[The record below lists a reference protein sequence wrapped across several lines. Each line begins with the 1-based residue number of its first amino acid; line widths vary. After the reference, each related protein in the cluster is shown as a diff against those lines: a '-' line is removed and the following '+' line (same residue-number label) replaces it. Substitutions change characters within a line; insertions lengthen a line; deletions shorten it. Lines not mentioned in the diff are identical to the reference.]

1 MLYNRLYNFLL
12 VRERATQLA
21 SVSHLFSFG
30 PMCLAPCWLP
40 TSSAYM
46 CVCSAPGWGLSH
58 LQANYGRY
66 LFSGR
71 NKTHRIK
78 FSAALFL
85 DSILVCLVMSWFL
98 VLRILHRCLEI
109 NPKAPW
115 LTARRIVL
123 SICWHAC
130 YSRLGLVVDHMWSL
144 YLYLWPST
152 LHSSTLQYSAR
163 APIIRFLFNVRV
175 HFK

>member
-1 MLYNRLYNFLL
+1 MFFSVFFFFFSSSKCCAVITPIVRITHPCLSAEDTSTINTLLYNTLYNFLL
-12 VRERATQLA
+12 VSQSHTVGQLD
-21 SVSHLFSFG
+21 SHLFSFW
-30 PMCLAPCWLP
+30 PTRLAPFWQP

-46 CVCSAPGWGLSH
+46 CACSAPGWGLSH

-71 NKTHRIK
+71 NKLNRIK

-85 DSILVCLVMSWFL
+85 DSILVCWANLGDVVFL
-98 VLRILHRCLEI
+98 ALRILHRCLEI

-130 YSRLGLVVDHMWSL
+130 
-144 YLYLWPST
+144 
-152 LHSSTLQYSAR
+152 
-163 APIIRFLFNVRV
+163 
-175 HFK
+175 